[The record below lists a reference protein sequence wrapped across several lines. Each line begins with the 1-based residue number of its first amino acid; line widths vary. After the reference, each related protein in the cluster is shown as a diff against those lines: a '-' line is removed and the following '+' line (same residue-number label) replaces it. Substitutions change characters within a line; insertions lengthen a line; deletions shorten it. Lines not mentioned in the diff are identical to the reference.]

1 MWRFCR
7 EWVIEGQELNAGR
20 PVRKL
25 LQLFR
30 QELMGI
36 ETMVVVIQ
44 LIRSDTFRG
53 DFKVDLAKY
62 VDKFYVVGKE

>member
-1 MWRFCR
+1 M
-7 EWVIEGQELNAGR
+7 QEDQ
-20 PVRKL
+20 

-30 QELMGI
+30 QELIGI

-53 DFKVDLAKY
+53 NFKVDLAKY
-62 VDKFYVVGKE
+62 VDKFYVMGKE